1 MIKTTGIEK
10 DLAVIYEI
18 RCLANDAVYIGK
30 TKDYKRRIREHEYS
44 LRKGKNRNKQMQKDY
59 DRFGAENFESN
70 ILSYD
75 KDNLDRLEAEYIQEA
90 RDTGVCYN
98 VFSGGS
104 IGYKANQAFRDRI
117 SEVHT
122 GRVDSEETRRRRAEN
137 ARRQWQNKEYRD
149 LMIQSVKNQW
159 KDDGYRQI
167 MHDAHTGK
175 SDACGHKLTAEDVL
189 EMRERYKNGETFSEL
204 SAEFGVSYCTGRSA
218 ILAESWRN
226 I

>member
-18 RCLANDAVYIGK
+18 RCLANNAVYIGK
-30 TKDYKRRIREHEYS
+30 TKNYKRRIREHEYS
-44 LRKGKNRNKQMQKDY
+44 LRKGTNRNKQMQADY
-59 DRFGAENFESN
+59 NKYGAENFESK

-75 KDNLDRLEAEYIQEA
+75 KDNLDKLEAEYIQAA
-90 RDTGVCYN
+90 RDTGICYN

-104 IGYKANQAFRDRI
+104 IGYKANQAFRDRM
-117 SEVHT
+117 SEVHS
-122 GRVDSEETRRRRAEN
+122 GRVDSEETRKKKAEH
-137 ARRQWQNKEYRD
+137 ARRQWQDREYRE
-149 LMIQSVKNQW
+149 LMISSARNQW
-159 KDDGYRQI
+159 KDESYRQI
-167 MHDAHTGK
+167 MHDVHTGR

-189 EMRERYKNGETFSEL
+189 EMRARYRNGESFSKL
-204 SAEFGVSYCTGRSA
+204 SEEFGVTYCTGRSA